1 MNVVGQKV
9 FELRFYSVEANRD
22 ADIRGRVQNDL
33 KWLFPRHGI
42 RPIGGWSATAAP
54 SLPLFVYITPF
65 QNMIERD
72 LCWGGFYSDPDWQE
86 VRNRTNAGSELVEDY
101 EIWFVRE
108 SVAWNEPGTTS
119 GLDEILFLKTLVGKS
134 SAAGKAFVAS
144 ELPALERAGA
154 HVVGA
159 FDVISGGTLP
169 GSVAFLRWPDF
180 ETRAASTQ
188 ALAQDEQLI
197 ATRKAEVAE
206 FGKTLIGRTGS
217 YLLDPVTVDW
227 D

>member
-1 MNVVGQKV
+1 MDVGQKV

-42 RPIGGWSATAAP
+42 RPLGGWSALAAP
-54 SLPLFVYITPF
+54 SLPMFVYITPF
-65 QNMIERD
+65 ENMIERD
-72 LCWGGFYSDPDWQE
+72 RCWAGFYSDPDWQE

-108 SVAWNEPGTTS
+108 IAAWNEPEAPG
-119 GLDEILFLKTLVGKS
+119 GLHEILFLKTLVGKS
-134 SAAGKAFVAS
+134 GAAGKALVSS
-144 ELPALERAGA
+144 EFPALERAGA
-154 HVVGA
+154 HVMGA

-169 GSVAFLRWPDF
+169 ASVAFLRWPDF
-180 ETRAASTQ
+180 ETRDAGMK
-188 ALAQDEQLI
+188 ALARDERLL
-197 ATRKAEVAE
+197 ATRTAEATE
-206 FGKTLIGRTGS
+206 FGRTLVGRTGS